1 MAGAEEKIKV
11 VVRVRNLIARE
22 KDQLKSFTVQDATD
36 IVQKSTSKSWTFD
49 RVYSQLDNNRLVINN
64 FDSHPILALF

>member
-11 VVRVRNLIARE
+11 VVRDRNLIARE

-49 RVYSQLDNNRLVINN
+49 RVYSQLDNNRLVNN
-64 FDSHPILALF
+64 F